1 MTRMDRSKIAEEWQ
15 GALINQTDFFKNALQ
30 EFIQQALQSEFR
42 NFIGADD
49 YQRTSERKGSRNG
62 AYERQLK
69 TRVGTLTLKVC
80 RDRDGEF
87 RTELFDRYQRSEKA
101 LVLGIMEMYLWGVS
115 TRNVEDV
122 MEALCGFGV
131 SKSQVSNLAVQLD
144 EKLEPWRKRAL
155 TENYIYLIFD
165 ARYEKV
171 RENGRVVSKA
181 FVVAV
186 GITKE
191 GRREIIGC
199 WVTNSESYEAWEGC
213 LRELKD
219 RGLEGVK
226 YVVSDDNKG
235 LRGAIERHFQGV
247 IWQRCQVHFIRN
259 FIGKLA
265 KSEHVEGIRLLK
277 EVYSAPSKEEAK
289 ERLRKI
295 EAFLACKKK
304 ESVWRWLEENV
315 EESLGVYELPVEHR
329 KKMRSTNMLE
339 RFNQEL
345 KRRSRVVRIFPNEK
359 SCLRLLTGIC
369 QETSEEWGNR
379 QYLEMKL

>member
-1 MTRMDRSKIAEEWQ
+1 MDRSKIAEEWQ

-30 EFIQQALQSEFR
+30 EFIQQALQAEFR

-49 YQRTSERKGSRNG
+49 YQRTSERKGFRNG

-69 TRVGTLTLKVC
+69 TRVGTLYLKVC

-87 RTELFDRYQRSEKA
+87 RTELFERYQRSEKA

-115 TRNVEDV
+115 TRNVEDI
-122 MEALCGFGV
+122 METLCGFGV
-131 SKSQVSNLAVQLD
+131 SKSQVSALTVELD

-155 TENYIYLIFD
+155 TETYIYVIFD

-171 RENGRVVSKA
+171 RENGRVISKA

-186 GITKE
+186 GITKD
-191 GRREIIGC
+191 GKREIIGC

-213 LRELKD
+213 LRELKE
-219 RGLEGVK
+219 RGLKDVK

-235 LRGAIERHFQGV
+235 LRGAIEKHFQGV
-247 IWQRCQVHFIRN
+247 IWQRCQVHFMRN

-265 KSEHVEGIRLLK
+265 RSEQVEGIRLLK
-277 EVYSAPSKEEAK
+277 DVYAATSKEEAR

-295 EAFLACKKK
+295 EGFLIGKKK
-304 ESVWRWLEENV
+304 EGVWRWLEENI
-315 EESLGVYELPVEHR
+315 EETLGVYELPIEHR
-329 KKMRSTNMLE
+329 KRMRSTNMLE

-359 SCLRLLTGIC
+359 SCLRLLTAIC
-369 QETSEEWGNR
+369 METSEEWGNR
-379 QYLEMKL
+379 QYLEMKI